1 MLNGKEITSAKSIQ
15 LEGENIQ
22 LAEKGKQ
29 IAVSLPG
36 VTIGRQLKEGNI
48 LYSLINETDYRE
60 FKKVKD
66 LLDEDSIEIL
76 KEVADMRRKENAV
89 WGV

>member
-1 MLNGKEITSAKSIQ
+1 
-15 LEGENIQ
+15 
-22 LAEKGKQ
+22 
-29 IAVSLPG
+29 
-36 VTIGRQLKEGNI
+36 
-48 LYSLINETDYRE
+48 LINETDYRE

-76 KEVADMRRKENAV
+76 KEIADMRRKENAV